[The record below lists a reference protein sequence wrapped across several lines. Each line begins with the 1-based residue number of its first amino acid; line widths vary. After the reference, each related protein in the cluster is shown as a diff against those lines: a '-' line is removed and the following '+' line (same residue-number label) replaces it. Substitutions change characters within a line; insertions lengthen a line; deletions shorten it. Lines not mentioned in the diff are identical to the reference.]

1 MLSSIQK
8 KENNKGN
15 AENVQKV
22 KNYKHKI
29 EIELTEICQDL
40 LNLIE
45 EYLVPNSQSDEAKVF
60 FNKMK
65 ADYFRYKAEFAIDA

>member
-1 MLSSIQK
+1 M
-8 KENNKGN
+8 
-15 AENVQKV
+15 QKV

-29 EIELTEICQDL
+29 EMELTDICQDI

-45 EYLVPNSQSDEAKVF
+45 DHLVPNSQSDEAKVF

-65 ADYFRYKAEFAIDA
+65 ADYFRYKAEFAIDANKQKAA